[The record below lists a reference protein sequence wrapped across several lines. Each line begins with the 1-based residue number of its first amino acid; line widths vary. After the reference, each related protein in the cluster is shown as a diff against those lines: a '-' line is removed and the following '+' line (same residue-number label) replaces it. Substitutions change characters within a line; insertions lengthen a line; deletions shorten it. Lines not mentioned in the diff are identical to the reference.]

1 MDSTKL
7 NKIKAELEKARRK
20 REDWDG
26 RVKDLERRYRE
37 AENTCIHEMVHAA
50 NLSPEQLAELI
61 HRAFP
66 PVPEEGTEQSIHQK
80 EVE

>member
-1 MDSTKL
+1 MDYTRL
-7 NKIKAELEKARRK
+7 QKIKAELEKARRK
-20 REDWDG
+20 REDWDS

-61 HRAFP
+61 RGAFP
-66 PVPEEGTEQSIHQK
+66 PALEERTDNSIHQK
-80 EVE
+80 EVG

>member
-66 PVPEEGTEQSIHQK
+66 PVPEEGTEQSIPQK

>member
-50 NLSPEQLAELI
+50 NLSPEQLEELI

-66 PVPEEGTEQSIHQK
+66 PVPEEGNEQSIPQK